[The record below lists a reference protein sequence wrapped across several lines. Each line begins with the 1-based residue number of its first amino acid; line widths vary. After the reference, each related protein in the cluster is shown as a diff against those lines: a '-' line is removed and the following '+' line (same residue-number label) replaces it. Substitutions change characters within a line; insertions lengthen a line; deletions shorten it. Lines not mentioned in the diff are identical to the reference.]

1 MTYEERGRQ
10 EKLLP
15 SSLHHD
21 HPGAS
26 ALGAA
31 AVFLALIG
39 GEMPPRGPQGS
50 LGSREGAVQRFL
62 THPEPHRQGH
72 PGGDPGP
79 CGTPQPGSESTSS
92 QCAYVTDSVE
102 AELDR
107 GP

>member
-1 MTYEERGRQ
+1 MTYEERGGQ

-21 HPGAS
+21 HPGAPT
-26 ALGAA
+26 LGAD

-62 THPEPHRQGH
+62 THPEPHRRGH
-72 PGGDPGP
+72 PGLTPGP
-79 CGTPQPGSESTSS
+79 AGRHS
-92 QCAYVTDSVE
+92 QGQRAPALSVCM
-102 AELDR
+102 
-107 GP
+107 